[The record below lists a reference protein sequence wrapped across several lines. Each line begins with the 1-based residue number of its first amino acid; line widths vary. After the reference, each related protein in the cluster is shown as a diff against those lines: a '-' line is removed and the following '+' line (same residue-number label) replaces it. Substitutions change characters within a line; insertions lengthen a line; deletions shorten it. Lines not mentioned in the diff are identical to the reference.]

1 MRLFI
6 NRSWIFEDDSITL
19 KCKCVLFILKIIYL
33 QDREG
38 IHRGIRDGHLIGD
51 ATLSLPIDV

>member
-1 MRLFI
+1 MT
-6 NRSWIFEDDSITL
+6 IF
-19 KCKCVLFILKIIYL
+19 KCVFIYLNKAIYL